1 MAAPPFASAPFRLPV
16 MQALSV
22 GSVYGG
28 KQGPNAGLAAL
39 RCVVMH
45 FDTHLLL
52 DPVNLLRALP
62 APDSHFSKSLVN
74 VAWPVVATRHR
85 PAAAMVTTRSRSSMG
100 SSLPLLLARTVN
112 ANCVVRRM
120 PSCGRRLSE

>member
-1 MAAPPFASAPFRLPV
+1 

-28 KQGPNAGLAAL
+28 KQGPNAGLSAL

-45 FDTHLLL
+45 FETHLLL

-100 SSLPLLLARTVN
+100 SSLPLLWRAPATRTPSPLACRLF
-112 ANCVVRRM
+112 AEGS
-120 PSCGRRLSE
+120 PSASP